1 MAYDGKL
8 LAKARAKLDT
18 IREDNKAEKARRE
31 RLIYEHIPEIS
42 DIDARLRR
50 QMAELMGL
58 VLDRS
63 ENAPAKIKALED
75 ENLALQARRAELLV
89 ENGYPMDYLD
99 EIYNCKKCRD
109 TGVLSNSPQPCSC
122 LDVLYNK
129 ALTEELGTL
138 MRAGNESF
146 ERFDISLYP
155 ADYSPELRATKRE
168 YMQAVYDTCKKYAF
182 NFSKASPNLLFSGG
196 TGLGKTYLSAC
207 IARVCADR
215 GFSVCY
221 DTASAALD
229 AFETAKF
236 SREPE
241 AAEASAVRVKRMLDC
256 DLMILDDLGT
266 EMVTP
271 MSVSALYTLIN
282 TRLVNKKPM
291 IISTNLTKDELPK
304 KYTPQISS
312 RILGEFLVLPFVGND
327 IRLMKKEK

>member
-8 LAKARAKLDT
+8 LAKARMKLNSV
-18 IREDNKAEKARRE
+18 REENNAEKARRE
-31 RLIYEHIPEIS
+31 RLVYARIPEIL
-42 DIDARLRR
+42 DIDMKLRR

-58 VLDRS
+58 ILDRS
-63 ENAPAKIKALED
+63 ADAPAKIKALED
-75 ENLALQARRAELLV
+75 KNLALQARRAELLV

-109 TGVLSNSPQPCSC
+109 TGVSYGQPCSC
-122 LDVLYNK
+122 IDIYYNK

-138 MRAGNESF
+138 MRTGSESF
-146 ERFDISLYP
+146 ERFDLTLYP
-155 ADYSPELRATKRE
+155 TDYAPELKATKRE
-168 YMQAVYDTCKKYAF
+168 YMQAVFDTCKKYAA
-182 NFSKASPNLLFSGG
+182 NFSKTSPNLLFSGG

-221 DTASAALD
+221 DTASAALE
-229 AFETAKF
+229 AFETSKF
-236 SREPE
+236 SRDAE
-241 AAEASAVRVKRMLDC
+241 AAEAAAVRVKRMLDC

-266 EMVTP
+266 EMITQ

-282 TRLVNKKPM
+282 TRLVNKKPT

>member
-31 RLIYEHIPEIS
+31 RIIYARIPEIS
-42 DIDARLRR
+42 DIDIQLRR
-50 QMAELMGL
+50 QMVDLMGL

-63 ENAPAKIKALED
+63 ENAPAKIRALEED
-75 ENLALQARRAELLV
+75 NLALQAQRAELLV

-99 EIYNCKKCRD
+99 DIYNCRKCRD
-109 TGVLSNSPQPCSC
+109 TGVYNGQPCSC
-122 LDVLYNK
+122 IDVLYNN
-129 ALTEELGTL
+129 ALTDELGTL
-138 MRAGNESF
+138 MRTGDESF
-146 ERFDISLYP
+146 ERFDITLYSQ
-155 ADYSPELRATKRE
+155 DYVPELKATKRE
-168 YMQAVYDTCKKYAF
+168 YMQAVYDTCKKYAC

-207 IARVCADR
+207 IARVAADR

-221 DTASAALD
+221 DTASAALE

-236 SREPE
+236 SRDPELSE
-241 AAEASAVRVKRMLDC
+241 AAGVRVKRMLEC

-271 MSVSALYTLIN
+271 MSVSALYTLVN
-282 TRLVNKKPM
+282 TRLVNRKPT
-291 IISTNLTKDELPK
+291 IISTNLTKEELPK

-312 RILGEFLVLPFVGND
+312 RILGEFLLLRFVGND
-327 IRLMKKEK
+327 IRLSSRL